1 MSYNLR
7 NRFSIPEDE
16 DSSSA
21 IPDPRLDHGNNGNP
35 QPSGG
40 EVDVGA
46 SVPPQHTSNQT
57 VDGNPS
63 SDGNQMPKPYTSK
76 DVYAVLDTYRND
88 CTRQGIEI
96 PSELRY
102 MFGML
107 ARADYSNVPATLSD
121 QPVRSMGR
129 VKTSSHSPPVGVR
142 ESVVR
147 EGTPALNSVHSYVPP
162 LRATPHVNVNDAYEQ
177 VSNEPAEDY
186 IRQIDDLDLLPI
198 DHFEDLKASEAK
210 PHPIRHTY
218 DGGDRVEA
226 FESMCLDVMLHF
238 QTSLI
243 RSNTMRI
250 KYMAQ
255 AFTGR
260 ASYEFA
266 ALLGQMPPP
275 TPGEILRHIRGL
287 LPDNISHQAR
297 RDILTI
303 SQGSST
309 VSVYE
314 DKVRR
319 IAKRMRYCSMLDLS
333 HYFFAGLD
341 SHIAARLS
349 GNGIDPDINC
359 YEDVVDAALRF
370 ERELHTYQSRM
381 KLQRQFVKVSRPERS
396 APRVEADTRRMPLQY
411 RSKQPLQARR
421 MTTPG
426 PELSRVQCHSCKQIG
441 HYAKD
446 CPQLRGNRRPVGVN
460 QLEACRNDVLSN
472 HEPSDEEFNN
482 NEEQDDAGKESV
494 STDNLPTS
502 YTTAE
507 EIDDHFGSAM
517 NINADSFDNESDD
530 YAYDLG
536 LASVFAE
543 YQPELT

>member
-1 MSYNLR
+1 
-7 NRFSIPEDE
+7 
-16 DSSSA
+16 
-21 IPDPRLDHGNNGNP
+21 
-35 QPSGG
+35 
-40 EVDVGA
+40 
-46 SVPPQHTSNQT
+46 
-57 VDGNPS
+57 
-63 SDGNQMPKPYTSK
+63 
-76 DVYAVLDTYRND
+76 
-88 CTRQGIEI
+88 
-96 PSELRY
+96 
-102 MFGML
+102 
-107 ARADYSNVPATLSD
+107 
-121 QPVRSMGR
+121 
-129 VKTSSHSPPVGVR
+129 
-142 ESVVR
+142 
-147 EGTPALNSVHSYVPP
+147 
-162 LRATPHVNVNDAYEQ
+162 
-177 VSNEPAEDY
+177 
-186 IRQIDDLDLLPI
+186 
-198 DHFEDLKASEAK
+198 
-210 PHPIRHTY
+210 
-218 DGGDRVEA
+218 
-226 FESMCLDVMLHF
+226 
-238 QTSLI
+238 
-243 RSNTMRI
+243 
-250 KYMAQ
+250 
-255 AFTGR
+255 
-260 ASYEFA
+260 
-266 ALLGQMPPP
+266 MPPP

-349 GNGIDPDINC
+349 GNGVDPDVNC
-359 YEDVVDAALRF
+359 YEDVVDAALRV

-381 KLQRQFVKVSRPERS
+381 KLQRQVVKVSRPERS

-411 RSKQPLQARR
+411 RSKQPFQPRR

-446 CPQLRGNRRPVGVN
+446 CPQLRGNRRAVCVN

-472 HEPSDEEFNN
+472 HEPSDEEFND

-494 STDNLPTS
+494 STDNQPTS

-507 EIDDHFGSAM
+507 EQSDDHFVSAM

-536 LASVFAE
+536 LA
-543 YQPELT
+543 